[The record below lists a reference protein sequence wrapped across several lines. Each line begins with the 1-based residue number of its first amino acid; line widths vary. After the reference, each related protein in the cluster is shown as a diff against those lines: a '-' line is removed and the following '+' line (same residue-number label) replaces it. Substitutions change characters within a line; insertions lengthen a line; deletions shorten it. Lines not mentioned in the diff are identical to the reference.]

1 MYSASTLFTPNG
13 VDMLIGFFRL
23 LFKAM
28 FRVRLTGDT
37 DALRLPKVLI
47 TPNHVSFL
55 DGMLLALFLPGRPVF
70 AVYTSISEKWFMRA
84 IKPLI
89 DFVPLDPTKPM
100 SIKHLVRLVDQGRPV
115 VIFPEGRI
123 TVSGSLMKIY
133 DGAAFVAAKSQA
145 TVVPLRIEGA
155 ELTFASRLKGLVKR
169 RLFPRISLHLLPPTQ
184 LPMPDAPR
192 ARDRRRIA
200 GEMLHQI
207 MMEARMAV
215 RPRETLYEAL
225 LSAQYRFGDRKPC
238 VEDINFQPD
247 SYRKLL
253 TKTLFVARILEKYS
267 QPGERIGLMLPN
279 AGISAAVIFGAV
291 ARRRIPAMMNYTAG
305 VKGLSCAITAA
316 EIKTIFTSRTFL
328 DKGKLWHLPEQL
340 TQVRWVFLEDLKG
353 DVTAA
358 DKLWIFGHLLMP
370 HLAQVPQRPEDDAI
384 ILFTSGSEG
393 HPKGVVHSHKSILAN
408 VEQIKTIADFT
419 AADRFMSALPL
430 FHSFGL
436 TVGLFTPLFTGAQV
450 FLYPS
455 PLHYRI
461 VPELVYD
468 RNCTVLFGT
477 STFLGNYARF
487 ANPYDFFKVR
497 YVVAGAE
504 KLQESTKQLW
514 QDKFGLRI
522 LEGYG
527 VTECAPVVSINVP
540 MAAKPGTV
548 GRILPGMDARLMA
561 VPGIEQGG
569 RLQLK
574 GPNIMNGYLRVEKP
588 GVLEA
593 PAAENPQGLLEAGWY
608 DTGDIVAF
616 DEQGFVQIQGRAK
629 RFAKIAG
636 EMVSLEIV
644 EQLAL
649 AVSPDKMHAT
659 AIKQDASKGEALVL
673 FTTDAELTREQ
684 LLQKAR
690 AGGVPELAVPRDI
703 RFLKQMP
710 LLGSGKP
717 DFVTLKGMVDEGEKS
732 DE

>member
-1 MYSASTLFTPNG
+1 
-13 VDMLIGFFRL
+13 MLLGFFRGL
-23 LFKAM
+23 
-28 FRVRLTGDT
+28 FRVLFRVQLTGNMQ
-37 DALRLPKVLI
+37 ALHGERVLI
-47 TPNHVSFL
+47 TPNHVSFI
-55 DGMLLALFLPGRPVF
+55 DGILLALFLPVRPVF
-70 AVYTSISEKWFMRA
+70 AVYTSISSQWYMRW
-84 IKPLI
+84 ISSII

-100 SIKHLVRLVDQGRPV
+100 SIKHLVRLVEQGRPV

-123 TVSGSLMKIY
+123 SVSGSLMKIY
-133 DGAAFVAAKSQA
+133 DGAGFVAAKSGA
-145 TVVPLRIEGA
+145 TVIPLRIDGA
-155 ELTFASRLKGLVKR
+155 ELTYFSRLKGLVKQ
-169 RLFPRISLHLLPPTQ
+169 RLFPRITLHILPPTH

-192 ARDRRRIA
+192 ARDRRKLA

-215 RPRETLYEAL
+215 RPRETLFEAL
-225 LSAQYRFGDRKPC
+225 LSAKHRYGSNKHC
-238 VEDINFQPD
+238 VEDINFTPD

-253 TKTLFVARILEKYS
+253 TKSLFVARILDKYS
-267 QPGERIGLMLPN
+267 APGEKIGLMLPN
-279 AGISAAVIFGAV
+279 AGISAAVIFGAI
-291 ARRRIPAMMNYTAG
+291 ARARIPAMMNYTAG
-305 VKGLSCAITAA
+305 VKGLSSAITAA
-316 EIKTIFTSRTFL
+316 QIKTIFTSRTFM

-340 TQVRWVFLEDLKG
+340 TQVRWVYLEDLKG
-353 DVTAA
+353 DVTWE
-358 DKLWIFGHLLMP
+358 DKVWIFRHLLTP
-370 HLAQVPQRPEDDAI
+370 LKAQLPQKPEDPAL
-384 ILFTSGSEG
+384 ILLTSGSEG
-393 HPKGVVHSHKSILAN
+393 NPKGVVHSHKSLLAN

-419 AADRFMSALPL
+419 ANDRFMSALPL

-436 TVGLFTPLFTGAQV
+436 TVGLFTPLFTGAEV

-487 ANPYDFFKVR
+487 ANPYDFFRLR

-504 KLQESTKQLW
+504 KLQDSTRQLW

-561 VPGIEQGG
+561 VPGIEDGG

-574 GPNIMNGYLRVEKP
+574 GPNVMTGYLRVENP

-593 PAAENPQGLLEAGWY
+593 PTAENINGEMEAGWY
-608 DTGDIVAF
+608 DTGDIVRF

-636 EMVSLEIV
+636 EMISLEIV

-649 AVSPDKMHAT
+649 AVSPEKLHAT
-659 AIKQDASKGEALVL
+659 VVKSDASKGEALVM
-673 FTTDAELTREQ
+673 FTTDSELTRDK
-684 LLQKAR
+684 LQQQAR
-690 AGGVPELAVPRDI
+690 AQGVPELAVPRDI
-703 RFLKQMP
+703 RFLKQLP
-710 LLGSGKP
+710 VLGSGKP
-717 DFVTLKGMVDEGEKS
+717 DFVTLKSMIEEAES
-732 DE
+732 THA

>member
-1 MYSASTLFTPNG
+1 MLF
-13 VDMLIGFFRL
+13 GFFRT
-23 LFKAM
+23 LFRIL

-37 DALRLPKVLI
+37 QALHAGRVLI
-47 TPNHVSFL
+47 TPNHVSFI
-55 DGMLLALFLPGRPVF
+55 DGILLALFLPVRPVF
-70 AVYTSISEKWFMRA
+70 AVYTSVSKQWYMRWLTS
-84 IKPLI
+84 LI

-100 SIKHLVRLVDQGRPV
+100 MIKHLVRLIEQGRPV

-123 TVSGSLMKIY
+123 SITGSLMKIY
-133 DGAAFVAAKSQA
+133 DGAGFVAAKSGA
-145 TVVPLRIEGA
+145 TVVPVRIEGA
-155 ELTFASRLKGLVKR
+155 ELTFFSRLKGLVKQ
-169 RLFPRISLHLLPPTQ
+169 RLFPRITLHLLPPTT

-192 ARDRRRIA
+192 ARDRRKIA
-200 GEMLHQI
+200 GEMLHQV

-215 RPRETLYEAL
+215 RPRETLYESL
-225 LSAQYRFGDRKPC
+225 LSAMYRYGAKKHCID
-238 VEDINFQPD
+238 DINFAPD
-247 SYRKLL
+247 SYHKLL
-253 TKTLFVARILEKYS
+253 TKTLFVGRILEKYS
-267 QPGERIGLMLPN
+267 RQGEKIGLLLPN

-291 ARRRIPAMMNYTAG
+291 SRGRIPAMLNYTAG
-305 VKGLSCAITAA
+305 VKGLSSAFTAA
-316 EIKTIFTSRTFL
+316 QINTVFTSRTFL

-340 TQVRWVFLEDLKG
+340 TQVRWVFLEDLKAE
-353 DVTAA
+353 VTAG
-358 DKLWIFGHLLMP
+358 DKLWIFAHLLMP
-370 HLAQVPQRPEDDAI
+370 HLAQVKQQPEDAAV

-393 HPKGVVHSHKSILAN
+393 NPKGVVHSHKSLLAN

-419 AADRFMSALPL
+419 ARDRFMSALPL

-436 TVGLFTPLFTGAQV
+436 TVGLFTPLLTGAEV

-461 VPELVYD
+461 VPELTYD

-487 ANPYDFFKVR
+487 ANPYDFHRVR

-504 KLQESTKQLW
+504 KLQESTRQLW

-548 GRILPGMDARLMA
+548 GRILPGMDARLLA
-561 VPGIEQGG
+561 VPGIEEGG

-574 GPNIMNGYLRVEKP
+574 GPNVMNGYLRVENP

-593 PAAENPQGLLEAGWY
+593 PTAENINGEVETGWY
-608 DTGDIVAF
+608 DTGDIVRF
-616 DEQGFVQIQGRAK
+616 DEQGYVQIQGRAK

-636 EMVSLEIV
+636 EMVSLEMV

-649 AVSPDKMHAT
+649 AVSADKMHAT
-659 AIKQDASKGEALVL
+659 AVKTDASKGEALVL
-673 FTTDAELTREQ
+673 FTTDSELKREQ

-690 AGGVPELAVPRDI
+690 EHGIPELAVPRDI
-703 RFLKQMP
+703 RYLKQLP
-710 LLGSGKP
+710 VLGSGKP
-717 DFVTLKGMVDEGEKS
+717 DFVTLKGMVDQAEPHNE
-732 DE
+732 

>member
-1 MYSASTLFTPNG
+1 MLF
-13 VDMLIGFFRL
+13 GFFRT
-23 LFKAM
+23 LFRIL

-37 DALRLPKVLI
+37 QALHAGRVLI
-47 TPNHVSFL
+47 TPNHVSFI
-55 DGMLLALFLPGRPVF
+55 DGILLALFLPVRPVF
-70 AVYTSISEKWFMRA
+70 AVYTSVSKQWYMRWLTS
-84 IKPLI
+84 LI

-100 SIKHLVRLVDQGRPV
+100 MIKNLVRLIEQGRPV

-123 TVSGSLMKIY
+123 SITGSLMKIY
-133 DGAAFVAAKSQA
+133 DGAGFVAAKSGA
-145 TVVPLRIEGA
+145 TVVPVRIEGA
-155 ELTFASRLKGLVKR
+155 ELTFFSRLKGQVKQ
-169 RLFPRISLHLLPPTQ
+169 RLFPRITLHLLPPTT

-192 ARDRRRIA
+192 ARDRRKIA
-200 GEMLHQI
+200 GEMLHQV

-215 RPRETLYEAL
+215 RPRETLYESL
-225 LSAQYRFGDRKPC
+225 LSAMYRYGAKKHCID
-238 VEDINFQPD
+238 DINFAPD
-247 SYRKLL
+247 SYHKLL
-253 TKTLFVARILEKYS
+253 TKTLFVGRILEKYS
-267 QPGERIGLMLPN
+267 KQGEKIGLLLPN

-291 ARRRIPAMMNYTAG
+291 SRGRIPAMLNYTAG
-305 VKGLSCAITAA
+305 VKGLSSAFTAA
-316 EIKTIFTSRTFL
+316 QINTVFTSRTFL

-340 TQVRWVFLEDLKG
+340 TQVRWVFLEDLKAE
-353 DVTAA
+353 VTAG
-358 DKLWIFGHLLMP
+358 DKLWIFAHLLMP
-370 HLAQVPQRPEDDAI
+370 HLAQVKQQPEDAAV

-393 HPKGVVHSHKSILAN
+393 NPKGVVHSHKSLLAN

-419 AADRFMSALPL
+419 ARDRFMSALPL

-436 TVGLFTPLFTGAQV
+436 TVGLFTPLLTGAEV

-461 VPELVYD
+461 VPELTYD
-468 RNCTVLFGT
+468 RNCTVIFGT

-487 ANPYDFFKVR
+487 ANPYDFHRVR

-504 KLQESTKQLW
+504 KLQESTRQLW

-548 GRILPGMDARLMA
+548 GRILPGMDARLLA
-561 VPGIEQGG
+561 VPGIEEGG

-574 GPNIMNGYLRVEKP
+574 GPNVMNGYLRVENP

-593 PAAENPQGLLEAGWY
+593 PTAENINGEVETGWY
-608 DTGDIVAF
+608 DTGDIVRF
-616 DEQGFVQIQGRAK
+616 DEQGYVQIQGRAK

-636 EMVSLEIV
+636 EMVSLEMV

-649 AVSPDKMHAT
+649 AVSADKMHAT
-659 AIKQDASKGEALVL
+659 AVKTDASKGEALVL
-673 FTTDAELTREQ
+673 FTTDSELKREQ

-690 AGGVPELAVPRDI
+690 EHGIPELAVPRDI
-703 RFLKQMP
+703 RYLKQLP
-710 LLGSGKP
+710 VLGSGKP
-717 DFVTLKGMVDEGEKS
+717 DFVTLKGMVDQAEPHNE
-732 DE
+732 

>member
-1 MYSASTLFTPNG
+1 MLF
-13 VDMLIGFFRL
+13 GFFRT
-23 LFKAM
+23 LFRIL

-37 DALRLPKVLI
+37 QALHAGRVLI
-47 TPNHVSFL
+47 TPNHVSFI
-55 DGMLLALFLPGRPVF
+55 DGILLALFLPVRPVF
-70 AVYTSISEKWFMRA
+70 AVYTSVSKQWYMRWLTS
-84 IKPLI
+84 LI

-100 SIKHLVRLVDQGRPV
+100 MIKNLVRLIEQGRPV

-123 TVSGSLMKIY
+123 SITGSLMKIY
-133 DGAAFVAAKSQA
+133 DGAGFVAAKSGA
-145 TVVPLRIEGA
+145 TVVPVRIEGA
-155 ELTFASRLKGLVKR
+155 ELTFFSRLKGLVKQ
-169 RLFPRISLHLLPPTQ
+169 RLFPRITLHLLPPTT

-192 ARDRRRIA
+192 ARDRRKIA
-200 GEMLHQI
+200 GEMLHQV

-215 RPRETLYEAL
+215 RPRETLYESL
-225 LSAQYRFGDRKPC
+225 LSAMYRYGAKKHCID
-238 VEDINFQPD
+238 DINFAPD
-247 SYRKLL
+247 SYHKLL
-253 TKTLFVARILEKYS
+253 TKTLFVGRILEKYS
-267 QPGERIGLMLPN
+267 KQGEKIGLLLPN

-291 ARRRIPAMMNYTAG
+291 SRGRIPAMLNYTAG
-305 VKGLSCAITAA
+305 VKGLSSAFTAA
-316 EIKTIFTSRTFL
+316 QINTVFTSRTFL

-340 TQVRWVFLEDLKG
+340 TQVRWVFLEDLKAE
-353 DVTAA
+353 VTAG
-358 DKLWIFGHLLMP
+358 DKLWIFAHLLMP
-370 HLAQVPQRPEDDAI
+370 YLAQVKQQPEDAAV

-393 HPKGVVHSHKSILAN
+393 NPKGVVHSHKSLLAN

-419 AADRFMSALPL
+419 ARDRFMSALPL

-436 TVGLFTPLFTGAQV
+436 TVGLFTPLLTGAEV

-461 VPELVYD
+461 VPELTYD
-468 RNCTVLFGT
+468 RNCTVIFGT

-487 ANPYDFFKVR
+487 ANPYDFHRVR

-504 KLQESTKQLW
+504 KLQESTRQLW

-548 GRILPGMDARLMA
+548 GRILPGMDARLLA
-561 VPGIEQGG
+561 VPGIEEGG

-574 GPNIMNGYLRVEKP
+574 GPNVMNGYLRVENP

-593 PAAENPQGLLEAGWY
+593 PTAENINGEVETGWY
-608 DTGDIVAF
+608 DTGDIVRF
-616 DEQGFVQIQGRAK
+616 DEQGYVQIQGRAK

-636 EMVSLEIV
+636 EMVSLEMV

-649 AVSPDKMHAT
+649 AVSADKMHAT
-659 AIKQDASKGEALVL
+659 AVKTDASKGEALVL
-673 FTTDAELTREQ
+673 FTTDSELKREQ

-690 AGGVPELAVPRDI
+690 EHGIPELAVPRDI
-703 RFLKQMP
+703 RYLKQLP
-710 LLGSGKP
+710 VLGSGKP
-717 DFVTLKGMVDEGEKS
+717 DFVTLKGMVDQAEPHNE
-732 DE
+732 

>member
-1 MYSASTLFTPNG
+1 
-13 VDMLIGFFRL
+13 MLLGFFRL
-23 LFKAM
+23 LFKGLY
-28 FRVRLTGDT
+28 RVKLTGDPQ
-37 DALRLPKVLI
+37 ALQQQKVLI
-47 TPNHVSFL
+47 TPNHVSFI
-55 DGMLLALFLPGRPVF
+55 DGVLLALFLPVRPVF
-70 AVYTSISEKWFMRA
+70 AVYSSISDRWFMRA
-84 IKPLI
+84 LKPII

-100 SIKHLVRLVDQGRPV
+100 SIKHLVRLIEQGRPV

-123 TVSGSLMKIY
+123 SVSGSLMKIY

-145 TVVPLRIEGA
+145 TIVPLRIEGA
-155 ELTFASRLKGLVKR
+155 ELTPFSRLKGLVKR
-169 RLFPRISLHLLPPTQ
+169 RLFPRIQLHLLPPTH

-192 ARDRRRIA
+192 ARDRRKIA

-215 RPRETLYEAL
+215 RPRETLYESL
-225 LSAQYRFGDRKPC
+225 LAAQDRFGARKRC

-247 SYRKLL
+247 TYRKLL

-267 QPGERIGLMLPN
+267 AQGEKIGLMLPN
-279 AGISAAVIFGAV
+279 AGISAAVIFGAI
-291 ARRRIPAMMNYTAG
+291 ARGRIPAMMNYTAG
-305 VKGLSCAITAA
+305 VKGLSSAITAA

-353 DVTAA
+353 EVTAA

-370 HLAQVPQRPEDDAI
+370 KLAQVTQQPEDAAM

-393 HPKGVVHSHKSILAN
+393 NPKGVVHSHKSLLAN

-419 AADRFMSALPL
+419 ANDRFMSALPL

-436 TVGLFTPLFTGAQV
+436 TVGLLTPLFTGAEV

-455 PLHYRI
+455 PLHYRV

-487 ANPYDFFKVR
+487 ANPYDFYRLR

-504 KLQESTKQLW
+504 KLQESTKQIW

-540 MAAKPGTV
+540 MAAKVGTV
-548 GRILPGMDARLMA
+548 GRILPGMDARLLAM
-561 VPGIEQGG
+561 PGIEEGAVYS
-569 RLQLK
+569 LK
-574 GPNIMNGYLRVEKP
+574 GR
-588 GVLEA
+588 
-593 PAAENPQGLLEAGWY
+593 
-608 DTGDIVAF
+608 T
-616 DEQGFVQIQGRAK
+616 
-629 RFAKIAG
+629 
-636 EMVSLEIV
+636 S
-644 EQLAL
+644 
-649 AVSPDKMHAT
+649 
-659 AIKQDASKGEALVL
+659 
-673 FTTDAELTREQ
+673 
-684 LLQKAR
+684 
-690 AGGVPELAVPRDI
+690 
-703 RFLKQMP
+703 
-710 LLGSGKP
+710 
-717 DFVTLKGMVDEGEKS
+717 
-732 DE
+732 

>member
-1 MYSASTLFTPNG
+1 MLF
-13 VDMLIGFFRL
+13 GFFRT
-23 LFKAM
+23 LFRIL

-37 DALRLPKVLI
+37 QSLRGERVLI
-47 TPNHVSFL
+47 TPNHVSFI
-55 DGMLLALFLPGRPVF
+55 DGVLLALFLPGRPVF
-70 AVYTSISEKWFMRA
+70 AVYSSISQKWFMRGLA
-84 IKPLI
+84 PLI

-100 SIKHLVRLVDQGRPV
+100 MIKHLVRLIEQGRPV
-115 VIFPEGRI
+115 VIFPEGRL
-123 TVSGSLMKIY
+123 TVTGSLMKIY
-133 DGAAFVAAKSQA
+133 DGAGFVAAKSKA

-155 ELTFASRLKGLVKR
+155 ELTYFSRLKGLVKQ
-169 RLFPRISLHLLPPTQ
+169 RLFPQITLHILPPTT

-192 ARDRRRIA
+192 ARDRRKIA

-225 LSAQYRFGDRKPC
+225 LSAQHRFGDKKNC
-238 VEDINFQPD
+238 VEDINFTPD
-247 SYRKLL
+247 TYRKLL
-253 TKTLFVARILEKYS
+253 TKTLFVGRILEKYS
-267 QPGERIGLMLPN
+267 QQGEKIGLMLPN

-291 ARRRIPAMMNYTAG
+291 SRGRIPAMMNYTAG
-305 VKGLSCAITAA
+305 VKGLTSAITAA
-316 EIKTIFTSRTFL
+316 EIKTVFTSRQFL

-340 TQVRWVFLEDLKG
+340 KQVRWVFLEDLKA
-353 DVTAA
+353 DVTLA
-358 DKLWIFGHLLMP
+358 DKLWIFAHLLAP
-370 HLAQVPQRPEDDAI
+370 HLAQVKQQPEDAAI

-419 AADRFMSALPL
+419 ANDRFMSALPL

-436 TVGLFTPLFTGAQV
+436 TVGLFTPLFTGAEV

-455 PLHYRI
+455 PLHYRV

-487 ANPYDFFKVR
+487 ANPYDFFRVR

-504 KLQESTKQLW
+504 KLQDSTRQIW

-540 MAAKPGTV
+540 MAAKPNTV
-548 GRILPGMDARLMA
+548 GRILPGMDARLLA
-561 VPGIEQGG
+561 VPGIEDGG

-574 GPNIMNGYLRVEKP
+574 GPNVMNGYLRVENP

-593 PAAENPQGLLEAGWY
+593 PTAENAQGEVETGWY
-608 DTGDIVAF
+608 DTGDIVRF
-616 DEQGFVQIQGRAK
+616 DEQGFVQIKGRAK

-636 EMVSLEIV
+636 EMVSLEMV
-644 EQLAL
+644 EQLAT
-649 AVSPDKMHAT
+649 AVSADKMHAT
-659 AIKQDASKGEALVL
+659 AIKSDASKGEALVL
-673 FTTDAELTREQ
+673 FTTDSELKREQ
-684 LLQKAR
+684 LLHYAR
-690 AGGVPELAVPRDI
+690 EQGVPELAVPRDI
-703 RFLKQMP
+703 RYLKQLP
-710 LLGSGKP
+710 VLGSGKP
-717 DFVTLKGMVDEGEKS
+717 DFVALKGMVDEAEQHNA
-732 DE
+732 

>member
-1 MYSASTLFTPNG
+1 MLF
-13 VDMLIGFFRL
+13 GFFRG
-23 LFKAM
+23 LFRVL
-28 FRVRLTGDT
+28 FRVRLTGNT
-37 DALRLPKVLI
+37 QALHGERVLI
-47 TPNHVSFL
+47 VPNHVSFI
-55 DGMLLALFLPGRPVF
+55 DGILLALFLPVRPVF
-70 AVYTSISEKWFMRA
+70 AVYTSISQQWYMRWL
-84 IKPLI
+84 KPII

-100 SIKHLVRLVDQGRPV
+100 SVKHLVRLIGEGRPV

-123 TVSGSLMKIY
+123 SVSGSLMKIY
-133 DGAAFVAAKSQA
+133 DGAGFVAAKSAA
-145 TVVPLRIEGA
+145 TVIPLRIEGA
-155 ELTFASRLKGLVKR
+155 ELTFFSRLKGLVKQ
-169 RLFPRISLHLLPPTQ
+169 RLFPQIHLHVLPPTQ
-184 LPMPDAPR
+184 LPMPEAPR
-192 ARDRRRIA
+192 ARDRRKIA

-215 RPRETLYEAL
+215 RPRETLFDAFL
-225 LSAQYRFGDRKPC
+225 AAQYRYGSGKHC
-238 VEDINFQPD
+238 VEDINFTPD
-247 SYRKLL
+247 TYRKLL
-253 TKTLFVARILEKYS
+253 TKTLFVARILDKYTAQGEK
-267 QPGERIGLMLPN
+267 IGLMLPN
-279 AGISAAVIFGAV
+279 AGISAAVIFGAI
-291 ARRRIPAMMNYTAG
+291 ARGRVPAMMNYTAG
-305 VKGLSCAITAA
+305 VKGLTSAITAA
-316 EIKTIFTSRTFL
+316 EIKTVFTSRTFM

-340 TQVRWVFLEDLKG
+340 TQVRWVYLEDLKG
-353 DVTAA
+353 SVTLE
-358 DKLWIFGHLLMP
+358 DKLWIFSRVLMP
-370 HLAQVPQRPEDDAI
+370 RLAQVPQKPEDAAI

-393 HPKGVVHSHKSILAN
+393 NPKGVVHSHKSILAN
-408 VEQIKTIADFT
+408 VEQIRTIADFT
-419 AADRFMSALPL
+419 ANDRFMSALPL

-436 TVGLFTPLFTGAQV
+436 TVGLFTPLLTGAEV

-487 ANPYDFFKVR
+487 ANPYDFFRLR

-504 KLQESTKQLW
+504 KLQDSTRQLW

-548 GRILPGMDARLMA
+548 GRILPGMDARLLE
-561 VPGIEQGG
+561 VPGIDDGG

-574 GPNIMNGYLRVEKP
+574 GPNIMNGYLRVENP

-593 PAAENPQGLLEAGWY
+593 PAAENAQGELESGWY
-608 DTGDIVAF
+608 DTGDIVRF

-636 EMVSLEIV
+636 EMISLEMV

-649 AVSPDKMHAT
+649 AVSPEKMHAT
-659 AIKQDASKGEALVL
+659 AIKSDASKGEALVL
-673 FTTDAELTREQ
+673 FTTDEQLTREK
-684 LLQKAR
+684 LQQQAR
-690 AGGVPELAVPRDI
+690 AQGVPELAVPRDI
-703 RFLKQMP
+703 RFLKQLP

-717 DFVTLKGMVDEGEKS
+717 DFVTLKGMVEEA
-732 DE
+732 ETQNA

>member
-1 MYSASTLFTPNG
+1 MLF
-13 VDMLIGFFRL
+13 GFFRT
-23 LFKAM
+23 LFRIL

-37 DALRLPKVLI
+37 QALHAGRVLI
-47 TPNHVSFL
+47 TPNHVSFI
-55 DGMLLALFLPGRPVF
+55 DGILLALFLPVRPVF
-70 AVYTSISEKWFMRA
+70 AVYTSVSKQWYMRWLTS
-84 IKPLI
+84 LI

-100 SIKHLVRLVDQGRPV
+100 MIKHLVRLIEQGRPV

-123 TVSGSLMKIY
+123 SITGSLMKIY
-133 DGAAFVAAKSQA
+133 DGAGFVAAKSGA
-145 TVVPLRIEGA
+145 TVVPVRIEGA
-155 ELTFASRLKGLVKR
+155 ELTFFSRLKGLVKQ
-169 RLFPRISLHLLPPTQ
+169 RLFPRITLHLLPPTT

-192 ARDRRRIA
+192 ARDRRKIA
-200 GEMLHQI
+200 GEMLHQV

-215 RPRETLYEAL
+215 RPRETLYESL
-225 LSAQYRFGDRKPC
+225 LSAMYRYGAKKPC
-238 VEDINFQPD
+238 IDDINFAPD
-247 SYRKLL
+247 SYHKLL
-253 TKTLFVARILEKYS
+253 TKTLFVGRILEKYS
-267 QPGERIGLMLPN
+267 KQGEKIGLLLPN

-291 ARRRIPAMMNYTAG
+291 SRGRIPAMLNYTAG
-305 VKGLSCAITAA
+305 VKGLSSAFTAA
-316 EIKTIFTSRTFL
+316 QINTVFTSRTFL

-340 TQVRWVFLEDLKG
+340 TQVRWVFLEDLKAE
-353 DVTAA
+353 VTAG
-358 DKLWIFGHLLMP
+358 DKLWIFAHLLMP
-370 HLAQVPQRPEDDAI
+370 HLAQVKQQPEDAAV

-393 HPKGVVHSHKSILAN
+393 NPKGVVHSHKSLLAN

-419 AADRFMSALPL
+419 ARDRFMSALPL

-436 TVGLFTPLFTGAQV
+436 TVGLFTPLLTGAEV

-461 VPELVYD
+461 VPELTYD
-468 RNCTVLFGT
+468 RNCTVIFGT

-487 ANPYDFFKVR
+487 ANPYDFHRVR

-504 KLQESTKQLW
+504 KLQESTRQLW

-548 GRILPGMDARLMA
+548 GRILPGMDARLLA
-561 VPGIEQGG
+561 VPGIEEGG

-574 GPNIMNGYLRVEKP
+574 GPNVMNGYLRVENP

-593 PAAENPQGLLEAGWY
+593 PTAENINGEVETGWY
-608 DTGDIVAF
+608 DTGDIVRF
-616 DEQGFVQIQGRAK
+616 DEQGYVQIQGRAK

-636 EMVSLEIV
+636 EMVSLEMV

-649 AVSPDKMHAT
+649 AVSADKMHAT
-659 AIKQDASKGEALVL
+659 AVKTDASKGEALVL
-673 FTTDAELTREQ
+673 FTTDSELKREQ

-690 AGGVPELAVPRDI
+690 EHGIPELAVPRDI
-703 RFLKQMP
+703 RYLKQLP
-710 LLGSGKP
+710 VLGSGKP
-717 DFVTLKGMVDEGEKS
+717 DFVTLKGMVDQAEPHNE
-732 DE
+732 